1 MATKAQPARWPEMMT
16 QRDAAE
22 YCGLSI
28 AKFESQVLSG
38 CLPMPVLIGGVER
51 WRKHSVDK
59 ALDVMSGEADTTGEQ
74 ADYRKRMRDRHARK
88 QA

>member
-1 MATKAQPARWPEMMT
+1 MATRAQPARWPEMMT

-28 AKFESQVLSG
+28 AKFEAQVHAG
-38 CLPMPVLIGGVER
+38 ILPMPVPFGGVER
-51 WRKHSVDK
+51 WRKYSIDK

-74 ADYRKRMRDRHARK
+74 ADYRKRMRERHARK
-88 QA
+88 QT